1 MKTECIELENI
12 KYQTMLLHS
21 NSTIDSDK
29 SNTQN
34 IDNVLDNEIKSNKHK
49 PWNKLAKNIK
59 IKLLKEYS
67 QIFCLEKKYNDAI
80 KKTLIAYLIKSLERK
95 KLTKV
100 KEIVYDCENNVIK
113 SIPSLSYDTIKNKF
127 TLRSVSDK
135 KKSTI
140 KNKK

>member
-34 IDNVLDNEIKSNKHK
+34 IDNILDNEIKSNKNK